1 MQPDSGR
8 QDNFDHFEEKY
19 SRPRSDAVRQ
29 VERAVLGHEIG
40 LDGYTTVDQAHALC
54 DGLRLNDADRLL
66 DLGSGR
72 GWPGFHIAEC
82 RSCSLVSTDVP
93 LGALVQARTSACT
106 RAIRDRSQF
115 VVADGRALPFL
126 AGYFHAIAH
135 ADVFC

>member
-1 MQPDSGR
+1 MQPDPGR

-19 SRPRSDAVRQ
+19 SRPRSDAVRR

-54 DGLRLNDADRLL
+54 GALQLTEADRLL

-82 RSCSLVSTDVP
+82 RPCSLVSTDVP
-93 LGALVQARTSACT
+93 VGALIQARASA
-106 RAIRDRSQF
+106 RDRVIRDRSHF
-115 VVADGRALPFL
+115 VATDGRALPFP
-126 AGYFHAIAH
+126 AGYFHAVAH